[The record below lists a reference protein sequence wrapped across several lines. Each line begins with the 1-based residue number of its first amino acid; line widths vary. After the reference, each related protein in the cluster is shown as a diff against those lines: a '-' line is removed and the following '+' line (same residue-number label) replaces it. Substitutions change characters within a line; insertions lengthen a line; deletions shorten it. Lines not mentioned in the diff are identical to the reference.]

1 MSRKITMETKDYWI
15 GTDPELEGRWAV
27 VIMNLDK
34 DQSRF
39 DPLEIKCGNND
50 LMALYEQSSCF
61 QEWVSDT
68 YTDARILELLDIRER
83 KVALQEREKGG
94 GL

>member
-1 MSRKITMETKDYWI
+1 M
-15 GTDPELEGRWAV
+15 AV
-27 VIMNLDK
+27 
-34 DQSRF
+34 F
-39 DPLEIKCGNND
+39 
-50 LMALYEQSSCF
+50 EQSTCF